1 MLKRLLKREL
11 KTLASVDAYALW
23 AQNYRAEAHNT
34 LMNIEQ
40 RAMQAL
46 MPILTNKVV
55 LDLACGTG
63 RYGKLAHTQNAKR
76 VIGLDNSH
84 AMLRSAQ
91 IEIESVAEATTEH
104 LPLPSNSVDVVL
116 CGLAL
121 GHLPSLNNSIQ
132 EIGRILKPKGIAL
145 ISDFHPFQY
154 LSGARRTFMGSDG
167 NHYAVE
173 HYAHLYSNYHTAF
186 TQAQLAIIAISEPRY
201 QDKPVVIVYRVEK
214 FAND

>member
-1 MLKRLLKREL
+1 MLKRFFKREL
-11 KTLASVDAYALW
+11 KTLASIDAYALW
-23 AQNYRAEAHNT
+23 AQEYRAEAHNT

-40 RAMQAL
+40 RSMQAL
-46 MPILTNKVV
+46 MPPLANKVV

-63 RYGKLAHTQNAKR
+63 RYGRLAYTHNAKQ

-91 IEIESVAEATTEH
+91 INNVAEATTQH
-104 LPLPSNSVDVVL
+104 LPLPSHSIDVVL

-121 GHLPSLNNSIQ
+121 GHLPSLTSSIQ
-132 EIGRILKPKGIAL
+132 EIERVLKPTGIAL

-173 HYAHLYSNYHTAF
+173 HYAHLYSDYHSAFMQAHLTITA
-186 TQAQLAIIAISEPRY
+186 IDEPRY
-201 QDKPVVIVYRVEK
+201 QNKPVVIVYRVEK
-214 FAND
+214 LMGN